1 MRVVSVL
8 EVADVA
14 LWSELEALVPLADH
28 VVEVLDARRRVVGPR
43 FERDL
48 LPQLQ
53 GRVLVRYAR
62 RSADQAAQARVLL
75 GEEVAALRSDF
86 RKVLYAAQRHA
97 LDEVVV
103 GRQAWDPEQD
113 AQAVRA
119 LCAAGLMTGLA
130 DDTTPYEGRY
140 QLHPDLPDPP
150 AVAYDFADA
159 VMDETD
165 DLAEPKA
172 GPVQLLH
179 DMASLAAG
187 LERPRVRMTHDRT
200 VTKADSKRLGRR
212 LAARDLADG
221 ASLEGHTRWG
231 KALRGLEA
239 LHMIS
244 LDAATRE
251 LHLDLGLEGTL
262 AGETEDA
269 CDRLVHRLVDRDLH
283 VVVPAVRAALK
294 QAGQGAIDEMVF
306 LELLRDQHRDV
317 IFPAWLRQGE
327 RVYPSLIGDDHHTYD
342 EDSFDEIEARMVRT
356 VLARMVA
363 FGLIRRAPG
372 VFAGT
377 VDGRRWARAGS
388 GPHPPI
394 WVSGDLEIIVPPD
407 SITPWERFQ
416 IERLGPCLQRD
427 VVDRYRLEREGLV
440 TWLSTHD
447 VSEAL
452 ALLARRC
459 PGLPKTVTETLEAW
473 AGSAQRVVLTR
484 GVLVEDGA

>member
-8 EVADVA
+8 EVADEA
-14 LWSELEALVPLADH
+14 AWSELEALVPLKDH
-28 VVEVLDARRRVVGPR
+28 VVEVLDARRRIVGPR

-62 RSADQAAQARVLL
+62 RSADQVEQARVHL
-75 GEEVAALRSDF
+75 GEEVAALRFDF
-86 RKVLYAAQRHA
+86 RKVLFAAQRHA
-97 LDEVVV
+97 LEDVVV
-103 GRQAWDPEQD
+103 GRQAWDPEHD

-119 LCAAGLMTGLA
+119 LCAAGLMTALA
-130 DDTTPYEGRY
+130 DDAAPYEGRY

-150 AVAYDFADA
+150 AIAYDFADA
-159 VMDETD
+159 VMDETE
-165 DLAEPKA
+165 DLAEPKS
-172 GPVQLLH
+172 GPVALLH
-179 DMASLAAG
+179 DMASLAAT

-200 VTKADSKRLGRR
+200 VTKADSKRLGKR
-212 LAARDLADG
+212 LAAKDLSDG
-221 ASLEGHTRWG
+221 ASLESHPRWG
-231 KALRGLEA
+231 RALRGLEA

-244 LDAATRE
+244 LDAASRE
-251 LHLDLGLEGTL
+251 LHLDLGLEATL

-283 VVVPAVRAALK
+283 VVVPAVRAALR
-294 QAGQGAIDEMVF
+294 QAGKGAVDELVF

-317 IFPAWLRQGE
+317 IFPAWLRQGA
-327 RVYPSLIGDDHHTYD
+327 RVYPSLIGDDHKDYD
-342 EDSFDEIEARMVRT
+342 EEAFDDIEAKMVRA
-356 VLARMVA
+356 VLGRMVA

-377 VDGRRWARAGS
+377 VDGRRWAKAGA

-447 VSEAL
+447 VDEAL
-452 ALLARRC
+452 AVLSRRC
-459 PGLPKTVTETLEAW
+459 PGLPRAVTETLEAW

-484 GVLVEDGA
+484 GVLIEKDA